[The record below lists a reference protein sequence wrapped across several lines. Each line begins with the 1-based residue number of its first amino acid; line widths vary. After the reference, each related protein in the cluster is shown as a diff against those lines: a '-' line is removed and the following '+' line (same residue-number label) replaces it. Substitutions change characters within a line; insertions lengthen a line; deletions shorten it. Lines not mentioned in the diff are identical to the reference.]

1 MNVEFIKR
9 TRKAL
14 FQAELALNAKG
25 ISRGKGSIPWEIPT
39 CIGLA
44 FALSFIQTWIF
55 LLLAF
60 PLILI
65 LSFALR
71 VPLKKSLIRSGI
83 LGVLTFIL
91 FLPSLFLGMDA
102 GRVGFLAFRTFLIIW
117 ATLLP
122 VFSLGWWGVLN
133 SLKRLKFPSL
143 LLLTLDLSTRFIF
156 LLFKVARENWEGAEL
171 RVFNPSG
178 KMGRRIAAHQISSL
192 FLRTFL
198 LVEETHQ
205 AMIARGYADF

>member
-25 ISRGKGSIPWEIPT
+25 NSRGKGSIPWEIPT
-39 CIGLA
+39 CIGFS
-44 FALSFIQTWIF
+44 FALSFIQTWVF
-55 LLLAF
+55 LFLA

-65 LSFALR
+65 LSFTLR

-83 LGVLTFIL
+83 LAFLTFIL

-102 GRVGFLAFRTFLIIW
+102 GRVGFLAIRTFLIIW
-117 ATLLP
+117 TTLLP

-156 LLFKVARENWEGAEL
+156 LLFKVARENWEGAES

-178 KMGRRIAAHQISSL
+178 KMGRRITAHQISSL